1 MRNLLV
7 HADDSPAMAA
17 RLQSAL
23 AIGRRHRSHIT
34 LLVSSPFQQFVASD
48 PFGGMYLAREA
59 LAKSQLAATELVDK
73 LSEQM
78 RSEDV
83 PWDISVGDG
92 ELLGTLAIAATLAD
106 LVIVS
111 LGATGGKR
119 NGAPH
124 MMAGDLAMMVPAPV
138 LALPEKIAMVD
149 LDAPAMIAWNGSLE
163 AANALRQAA
172 PLLGD
177 ASNIILVT
185 VGADEGRID
194 AEDALRY
201 LSRHGLHG
209 TLRREE
215 RNGVTV
221 EESLERT
228 ARELG
233 AGLIVMGAFGHSRLR
248 ETFFG
253 GVTRYLLD
261 AAHTPL
267 LLAH

>member
-7 HADDSPAMAA
+7 HADDGPAMAA
-17 RLQSAL
+17 RLESAL

-59 LAKSQLAATELVDK
+59 LAKSQLAATDLVER

-78 RSEDV
+78 RGEDV
-83 PWDISVGDG
+83 PWDICIGDG
-92 ELLGTLAIAATLAD
+92 ELVGTLAIAATLAD

-111 LGATGGKR
+111 LGATDGKR
-119 NGAPH
+119 TGASH
-124 MMAGDLAMMVPAPV
+124 MLAGDLATMVPAPV
-138 LALPEKIAMVD
+138 LALPATAAMIN
-149 LDAPAMIAWNGSLE
+149 LDAPVMIAWNGSLE
-163 AANALRQAA
+163 AANALRQSV

-177 ASNIILVT
+177 ASSVVLVT

-201 LSRHGLHG
+201 LSRHGVHAI
-209 TLRREE
+209 LRAEE
-215 RNGVTV
+215 RGGVSV
-221 EESLERT
+221 EEALERT
-228 ARELG
+228 ARDLE

>member
-17 RLQSAL
+17 RLESAL

-59 LAKSQLAATELVDK
+59 LAKSQLAATELVER

-78 RSEDV
+78 RGEDV

-92 ELLGTLAIAATLAD
+92 ELVGTLAIAATLAD

-111 LGATGGKR
+111 LGASGGKR
-119 NGAPH
+119 TGASQ

-138 LALPEKIAMVD
+138 LALPETKEIADLDTPAMV
-149 LDAPAMIAWNGSLE
+149 AWNGSLE
-163 AANALRQAA
+163 AANALRQAV
-172 PLLGD
+172 PLLRD
-177 ASNIILVT
+177 SSSVVLVT

-201 LSRHGLHG
+201 LSRHGIHAI
-209 TLRREE
+209 LRAEE
-215 RNGVTV
+215 RRGVTV
-221 EESLERT
+221 EEALERT
-228 ARELG
+228 ARDLG

>member
-17 RLQSAL
+17 RLESAL
-23 AIGRRHRSHIT
+23 AIGRRHRSHIS
-34 LLVSSPFQQFVASD
+34 LLVSSPFQQFVDSD

-59 LAKSQLAATELVDK
+59 LAKSQRAATELVDR

-78 RSEDV
+78 RDEDV

-92 ELLGTLAIAATLAD
+92 ELVGTLAIAATLAD

-119 NGAPH
+119 TGAPQ
-124 MMAGDLAMMVPAPV
+124 MLAGDLAMMVPAPV
-138 LALPEKIAMVD
+138 LALPEAVALID
-149 LDAPAMIAWNGSLE
+149 LDAPVMIAWNGSLE
-163 AANALRQAA
+163 AANALRQAV
-172 PLLGD
+172 PLISD
-177 ASNIILVT
+177 SSSVVLVT

-201 LSRHGLHG
+201 LSRHGIHA
-209 TLRREE
+209 TLRTEE
-215 RNGVTV
+215 RRGVTV
-221 EESLERT
+221 EEALERT
-228 ARELG
+228 ARDLA

>member
-7 HADDSPAMAA
+7 YADDSPATAA
-17 RLQSAL
+17 RLESAL
-23 AIGRRHRSHIT
+23 AIGRRHRSHIS
-34 LLVSSPFQQFVASD
+34 LLVSSPFQQFIASD

-59 LAKSQLAATELVDK
+59 LAKSQLAASELVER
-73 LSEQM
+73 LSDQM
-78 RSEDV
+78 RGEDV

-92 ELLGTLAIAATLAD
+92 ERLGTLAIAATLAD

-111 LGATGGKR
+111 LGAIGGKR
-119 NGAPH
+119 TGTPQ
-124 MMAGDLAMMVPAPV
+124 MMAGDLAMMVPAPI
-138 LALPEKIAMVD
+138 LALPEKASMFD
-149 LDAPAMIAWNGSLE
+149 LDAPVMIAWNGSLE
-163 AANALRQAA
+163 AANALRQAV

-177 ASNIILVT
+177 ASSVVLVT

-201 LSRHGLHG
+201 LSRHEIHAI
-209 TLRREE
+209 LRREE
-215 RNGVTV
+215 RGGVTV
-221 EESLERT
+221 EEALERT
-228 ARELG
+228 ARDLG

-253 GVTRYLLD
+253 GVTRYFLD